1 MDASNERLAEGREEL
16 RGQRG
21 LFRSTIGKLTLR
33 IVSPCQVVIHFVEPG
48 LNKPPDQL
56 QMRFS
61 VVLAQRLPQAVAGT
75 VQIQRPGHFVAV
87 WRPGDLLPRCSLHL
101 AGVLHVLVT
110 TQTSFAVCSALD
122 SMDFALDGSWPTCH
136 GFAFTAF
143 SNVRRSGLSTLRPSA
158 KSWRPWRAL
167 PGMPPGLQPTGLG
180 SSPAPSWLC
189 TGTSPLDGSRKCRC
203 TMRNH
208 LYVCSNAWRLTSGS
222 RYTSWR
228 LQRPW

>member
-16 RGQRG
+16 RAQRG
-21 LFRSTIGKLTLR
+21 LFRSASGQLTLH
-33 IVSPCQVVIHFVEPG
+33 STSTCQAATTFVG
-48 LNKPPDQL
+48 SGWIKPPDQS

-61 VVLAQRLPQAVAGT
+61 VVLAQRLPQAAAGT
-75 VQIQRPGHFVAV
+75 VQIRRPGRCVAV
-87 WRPGDLLPRCSLHL
+87 WRPGDLLPRCCLHL

-110 TQTSFAVCSALD
+110 TQTPSAVCAALD
-122 SMDFALDGSWPTCH
+122 SMDSALDAGWPIFH

-180 SSPAPSWLC
+180 SCPAPSWRC
-189 TGTSPLDGSRKCRC
+189 TGSSPMDGRQIRRCRVS
-203 TMRNH
+203 TQII
-208 LYVCSNAWRLTSGS
+208 S
-222 RYTSWR
+222 
-228 LQRPW
+228 